1 MTSFEAIRKLFSEEL
16 GIPENKITL
25 ESKIIDDLGA
35 DSINMIEI
43 ASVIEEKYSVEIPE
57 EMLSNMK
64 TLTVGDI
71 VAAIDELKG

>member
-16 GIPENKITL
+16 GIPESKITL
-25 ESKIIDDLGA
+25 ESKVIGDLGA

-64 TLTVGDI
+64 ALTVGEI
-71 VAAIDELKG
+71 VSAIDELKG

>member
-1 MTSFEAIRKLFSEEL
+1 MTTFEAIRELFSEEL
-16 GIPENKITL
+16 GIPVDKITL

-43 ASVIEEKYSVEIPE
+43 SSIIEEKYSVEIPE

-64 TLTVGDI
+64 TLTIGSI
-71 VAAIDELKG
+71 VTAIDELKG